1 MNISPIEEVKRN
13 ICGYKVQQF
22 QGPVKRY
29 CQTMDL
35 KDDPE
40 LIKEYIQCHSK
51 DKAWP
56 ERRNQCCRYSGNG
69 DLYIRFPC
77 IYDC

>member
-1 MNISPIEEVKRN
+1 MNISPIEEVKRS

-40 LIKEYIQCHSK
+40 QIGRAHV
-51 DKAWP
+51 
-56 ERRNQCCRYSGNG
+56 
-69 DLYIRFPC
+69 
-77 IYDC
+77 

>member
-40 LIKEYIQCHSK
+40 LIKSTFNVIVKIKHG
-51 DKAWP
+51 
-56 ERRNQCCRYSGNG
+56 RR
-69 DLYIRFPC
+69 
-77 IYDC
+77 